1 MELNKIHHIAIIN
14 SDLNKSKHFYIDIL
28 GLELIREVYRKER
41 DDYKLDLKIGD
52 SEIELFIIKNRPAR
66 PSYPESYGLRHL
78 AFKVDDIEGVVKE
91 LEAKG
96 VKCEAIRLD
105 EITNKRMTFF
115 FDPDNQPLELHE

>member
-28 GLELIREVYRKER
+28 GLE
-41 DDYKLDLKIGD
+41 IGD
-52 SEIELFIIKNRPAR
+52 SEIELFIIKDRPAR

-78 AFKVDDIEGVVKE
+78 AFKVDDIEVVVKE

>member
-14 SDLNKSKHFYIDIL
+14 SDINKSKHFYIDIL

-52 SEIELFIIKNRPAR
+52 SEIELFIIKDRPAR

-78 AFKVDDIEGVVKE
+78 AFKVDDIEVVVKE

>member
-52 SEIELFIIKNRPAR
+52 SEIELFIIKDRTAR

-78 AFKVDDIEGVVKE
+78 AFKVDDIEVVVKE

>member
-1 MELNKIHHIAIIN
+1 MELKQIHHIAIIN

-28 GLELIREVYRKER
+28 GLELIREVCRKER

-91 LEAKG
+91 LETKG

>member
-52 SEIELFIIKNRPAR
+52 SEIELFIIKDRPAR

-78 AFKVDDIEGVVKE
+78 AFKVDDIEVVVKE

>member
-52 SEIELFIIKNRPAR
+52 SEIELFIIKDRPAR

-78 AFKVDDIEGVVKE
+78 AFKVDDIEAVVNE

>member
-52 SEIELFIIKNRPAR
+52 SEIELFIIKDRPAR

-78 AFKVDDIEGVVKE
+78 AFKVDDIEVAVKE

>member
-1 MELNKIHHIAIIN
+1 MELNKTHHIAIIN

-52 SEIELFIIKNRPAR
+52 SEIELFIIKDRPAR

>member
-1 MELNKIHHIAIIN
+1 MELKQIHHIAIIN

>member
-1 MELNKIHHIAIIN
+1 MELKQIHHIAIIN

-91 LEAKG
+91 LETKG

>member
-52 SEIELFIIKNRPAR
+52 SEIELFIIKDRPAR

-78 AFKVDDIEGVVKE
+78 AFRVDDIEVAVKE

>member
-1 MELNKIHHIAIIN
+1 MELKQIHHIAIIN

-52 SEIELFIIKNRPAR
+52 SEIELFIIKDRPAR

-78 AFKVDDIEGVVKE
+78 AFKVDDIEVAVKE